1 MQDTTILLII
11 GNPSSWIF
19 LLTIV
24 ALLTVIA
31 TQNQNSNS
39 AIYDRLDHWNGLFN
53 IISDCYFVFM
63 IVACVWLVILLID
76 CFNINYVNFMVQNS
90 WNINNGIM
98 AGESL
103 AIAMIL
109 GITSLNKSYYL
120 CFSVKD
126 VLKYK

>member
-76 CFNINYVNFMVQNS
+76 
-90 WNINNGIM
+90 
-98 AGESL
+98 
-103 AIAMIL
+103 
-109 GITSLNKSYYL
+109 
-120 CFSVKD
+120 
-126 VLKYK
+126 